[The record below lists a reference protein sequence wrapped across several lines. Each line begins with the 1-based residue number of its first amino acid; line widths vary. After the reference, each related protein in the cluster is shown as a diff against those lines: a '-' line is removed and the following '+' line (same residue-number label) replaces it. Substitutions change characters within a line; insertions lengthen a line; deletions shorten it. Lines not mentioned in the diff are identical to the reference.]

1 VTRRRAIIAGLL
13 GAVYPGLGHV
23 YLRAWFRAGSW
34 FVLAVVTVAVVL
46 PPSMIEAAEAGG
58 LDAIIAASR
67 DLPMAVMVVI
77 TGIRLLNA
85 IDAIW
90 LALSASSKVAG
101 SHEGP
106 TCTKCGG
113 ELDPELE
120 FCPWCSTEV
129 GASDA
134 SA

>member
-1 VTRRRAIIAGLL
+1 MTRRQAIIAGLL

-23 YLRAWFRAGSW
+23 YLRAWLRAGSW
-34 FVLAVVTVAVVL
+34 FILAIVTVAIVL
-46 PPSMIEAAEAGG
+46 PPSMIEAASAGG

-67 DLPMAVMVVI
+67 DLPMAVVLVI

-101 SHEGP
+101 SQEGP
-106 TCTKCGG
+106 TCNQCGG
-113 ELDPELE
+113 ELDPDLE
-120 FCPWCSTEV
+120 FCPWCSTELRR
-129 GASDA
+129 SET